1 MRTVE
6 TAVSALTEPARLA
19 RKGRRRRRRGSE
31 EGARIRRLGRRE
43 LAGAFRNG
51 RCRGW
56 KRCSHCG
63 QSRNKWTTS
72 PLVAA
77 MAAAI
82 QTPSGGTDRFDE
94 HRKRRIADQIL
105 FVPRAARRQRDRTIE
120 QPRHLQRNR
129 KFVDSPP
136 EGDGFEYWSRRGET
150 PLGRAMWFP
159 RTAPPAW
166 RGTARPAGLAAAAI
180 RPRRYRAR
188 SPTRCGI
195 PWARGWPRS

>member
-19 RKGRRRRRRGSE
+19 RNGRRRRRRGSE

-72 PLVAA
+72 RLVAA

-94 HRKRRIADQIL
+94 RRKRRIADQIL
-105 FVPRAARRQRDRTIE
+105 FVPTGRSTAKGSCDRTTGVVRGTE
-120 QPRHLQRNR
+120 SLLTLRWREMDSNYWYR
-129 KFVDSPP
+129 GTKAVDFRSIP
-136 EGDGFEYWSRRGET
+136 GIWGYRRG
-150 PLGRAMWFP
+150 
-159 RTAPPAW
+159 
-166 RGTARPAGLAAAAI
+166 
-180 RPRRYRAR
+180 
-188 SPTRCGI
+188 S
-195 PWARGWPRS
+195 